1 MVSTARRRWRCNPAR
16 YLFVSTLRPKVLWRR
31 LLGYGPTSRPRSRC
45 PLQPTSR
52 DDARRIRAGQTGCN
66 PPAYLKI
73 EMFPAPK
80 PSLTRVMPS
89 APSTTSGD
97 PGIAHLRVVDADSY
111 TDWESVY
118 RDNIDRLYRLMY
130 ARVGNRA
137 DAEDLTSEVFRTAL
151 GPLKMGLSKGEV
163 RSYLL
168 TTAQTVLASHWR
180 RTLGAPVTSIDPDS
194 AMAELVEPSAPE
206 EPSDAPRRAAQVLA
220 ALPERYRRILELR
233 FLEACSI
240 KEAAQAMGVSV
251 SNAKV
256 LQHRALRMAAKAG
269 LEVEQ

>member
-1 MVSTARRRWRCNPAR
+1 
-16 YLFVSTLRPKVLWRR
+16 
-31 LLGYGPTSRPRSRC
+31 
-45 PLQPTSR
+45 
-52 DDARRIRAGQTGCN
+52 
-66 PPAYLKI
+66 
-73 EMFPAPK
+73 MFLVPK
-80 PSLTRVMPS
+80 PSPTRVIDPP
-89 APSTTSGD
+89 ATSGVLD
-97 PGIAHLRVVDADSY
+97 ATRLRVVDADSY
-111 TDWESVY
+111 TDWETVY

-151 GPLKMGLSKGEV
+151 GPLKLASSKGEV

-180 RTLGAPVTSIDPDS
+180 RTLGTPVTSIDPDS
-194 AMAELVEPSAPE
+194 AMAELVEPSRTEELSNAPQ
-206 EPSDAPRRAAQVLA
+206 RAAQILA

-240 KEAAQAMGVSV
+240 KEAAQAMGISV

>member
-1 MVSTARRRWRCNPAR
+1 
-16 YLFVSTLRPKVLWRR
+16 
-31 LLGYGPTSRPRSRC
+31 
-45 PLQPTSR
+45 
-52 DDARRIRAGQTGCN
+52 
-66 PPAYLKI
+66 
-73 EMFPAPK
+73 MFPAPK
-80 PSLTRVMPS
+80 PSLSRVIGSPTTTGEFDLTR
-89 APSTTSGD
+89 
-97 PGIAHLRVVDADSY
+97 LRVVDADAY

-118 RDNIDRLYRLMY
+118 RDNVGRLYRLMY

-151 GPLKMGLSKGEV
+151 GPLKLASSKGEV

-180 RTLGAPVTSIDPDS
+180 RTLGTPVTAIDPESD
-194 AMAELVEPSAPE
+194 AAALVEPSGTE
-206 EPSDAPRRAAQVLA
+206 QPSDAPQRAGKILA

-240 KEAAQAMGVSV
+240 KEAAQSMGVSV

-269 LEVEQ
+269 MEVDQ

>member
-1 MVSTARRRWRCNPAR
+1 
-16 YLFVSTLRPKVLWRR
+16 
-31 LLGYGPTSRPRSRC
+31 
-45 PLQPTSR
+45 
-52 DDARRIRAGQTGCN
+52 
-66 PPAYLKI
+66 
-73 EMFPAPK
+73 MFPAPN
-80 PSLTRVMPS
+80 PSPSRVTNPPGPSDRPEVTR
-89 APSTTSGD
+89 
-97 PGIAHLRVVDADSY
+97 LRVVDADSY

-118 RDNIDRLYRLMY
+118 RDNVTRLYRLIY
-130 ARVGNRA
+130 ARVGNRP

-151 GPLKMGLSKGEV
+151 GPLKLTSSKGEV

-180 RTLGAPVTSIDPDS
+180 RTLGTPVTTIDPD
-194 AMAELVEPSAPE
+194 ADMASLVEPSGPE
-206 EPSDAPRRAAQVLA
+206 APSDAPQRARRILST
-220 ALPERYRRILELR
+220 LPERYRRILELR